1 MDFQRLTQNM
11 PESVVV
17 TDTSGKIQF
26 VNPAFTK
33 VTGYFPEEVIGQN
46 PRILKSGRQDSH
58 FYQNMWEGIAK
69 NNHWQGEIWNLRKNG
84 EVYPEWLSISAIRN
98 EKNEITHYIGLFTD
112 ITLRKISENTL
123 QHLAHHD
130 SLTGLPNRTLLFDRL
145 NQAIAQADRT
155 KDIIAVLYI
164 DLDHFKPINDT
175 LGHATGDQLLKQVSQ
190 RIQKCIR
197 KGDTL
202 ARIGGDEFVVILMDV
217 TDNQSTKK
225 IASKILNSLAK
236 PFRIQPKQ
244 ENFITASIGISM
256 YPFDGQKAEILL
268 SSSDKAMY
276 KAKKLGMNQYCFASD
291 LEIFLNQNLELPP
304 FKSVQK

>member
-1 MDFQRLTQNM
+1 MDFLRLAQNI
-11 PESVVV
+11 PESVVI

-33 VTGYFPEEVIGQN
+33 VTGYLPEEVIGQN
-46 PRILKSGRQDSH
+46 PRILKSGRQDPR
-58 FYQNMWEGIAK
+58 FYRNMWETIAK
-69 NNHWQGEIWNLRKNG
+69 NNHWQGEIWNQRKSG
-84 EVYPEWLSISAIRN
+84 EIYPEWLSISAVRN

-130 SLTGLPNRTLLFDRL
+130 TLTGLPNRTLFFDRL

-155 KDIIAVLYI
+155 KDIIAVLFV

-175 LGHATGDQLLKQVSQ
+175 FGHASGDLLLKQVSQ

-202 ARIGGDEFVVILMDV
+202 ARIGGDEFVVILMNV
-217 TDNQSTKK
+217 TDNQSAKK
-225 IASKILNSLAK
+225 IASKILNSLSK
-236 PFRIQPKQ
+236 PFRLQPKQ
-244 ENFITASIGISM
+244 ESSITASIGISM
-256 YPFDGQKAEILL
+256 YPFDGQKAEVLL

-276 KAKKLGMNQYCFASD
+276 RAKNLGMNQYCFASD
-291 LEIFLNQNLELPP
+291 LENFLNPNLDMQTL
-304 FKSVQK
+304 KSIQK

>member
-1 MDFQRLTQNM
+1 
-11 PESVVV
+11 
-17 TDTSGKIQF
+17 
-26 VNPAFTK
+26 
-33 VTGYFPEEVIGQN
+33 
-46 PRILKSGRQDSH
+46 
-58 FYQNMWEGIAK
+58 
-69 NNHWQGEIWNLRKNG
+69 
-84 EVYPEWLSISAIRN
+84 
-98 EKNEITHYIGLFTD
+98 
-112 ITLRKISENTL
+112 
-123 QHLAHHD
+123 
-130 SLTGLPNRTLLFDRL
+130 L
-145 NQAIAQADRT
+145 NQAIAQADRS

-197 KGDTL
+197 KGDTI

-217 TDNQSTKK
+217 TDNQSAQK
-225 IASKILNSLAK
+225 IASKILNSLSK
-236 PFRIQPKQ
+236 SFRLQPKQ

-291 LEIFLNQNLELPP
+291 SAKPLDIFSDTIHSKIQNYIQN
-304 FKSVQK
+304 KK